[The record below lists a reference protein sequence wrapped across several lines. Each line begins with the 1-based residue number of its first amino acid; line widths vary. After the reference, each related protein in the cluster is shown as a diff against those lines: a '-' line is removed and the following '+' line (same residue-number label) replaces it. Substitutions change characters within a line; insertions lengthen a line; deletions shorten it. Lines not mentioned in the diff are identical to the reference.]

1 MAGIALASCARG
13 TALSSLLP
21 MRGALNAA
29 HRCYKDW
36 LMLLVAKGVIMTGFV
51 AVVLAPLHLG
61 AETVARPGAG
71 MIAPSNAGARLTG
84 KERLGEKW
92 KDEQRVDNCK
102 VPLDKQGPKRRPDSC

>member
-21 MRGALNAA
+21 MRGALNAG
-29 HRCYKDW
+29 HRCYEDW

-71 MIAPSNAGARLTG
+71 MIAPSNAGCTADRQGTVGREMEGRAACRQLQSSARQAG
-84 KERLGEKW
+84 I
-92 KDEQRVDNCK
+92 
-102 VPLDKQGPKRRPDSC
+102 